1 MLLLSCVLNMEVIQ
15 NYARQINQSINR
27 KNITPQYLRKVCFAY
42 AKMLFQK
49 ILTIDKFCNLR
60 LN

>member
-1 MLLLSCVLNMEVIQ
+1 MEVIQ